1 MNSIEEDG
9 SMRWRQFASGVVA
22 AWVGLSLIGSYGWAA
37 DGASRLGQ
45 SVPTR
50 TPTSSPATPTAT
62 PPDGD
67 VTPIPPTATAGAPGA
82 PATAQAT
89 ATRAPLGTPTP
100 GAPVA
105 LLPVAGSF
113 VRNDPVAPTLV
124 GSGLLILAWLAR
136 RRTQ

>member
-1 MNSIEEDG
+1 
-9 SMRWRQFASGVVA
+9 MRWRQFASGVVA

-37 DGASRLGQ
+37 DGALRLGQ

-67 VTPIPPTATAGAPGA
+67 VTPIPPTSTAGAPLVTG
-82 PATAQAT
+82 QAT
-89 ATRAPLGTPTP
+89 PIPLVTPTP
-100 GAPVA
+100 GALVA

-113 VRNDPVAPTLV
+113 VRMDPFAPILA